1 MISVCTPSVAIE
13 KACPDELSANLCVCQ
28 LAVCGRLQLI
38 FRVGPVACVNRDAVS
53 PSGVGHNGLPVPEI
67 VDRIPCA
74 GVHRGHRKVRVNI
87 VGVQAHC
94 SAVLVRRTLGPI
106 RSSVK
111 LFSLSRIAVEDKDGT
126 SGDFWPH
133 QTPHENWRFSSSGR
147 SAHAM
152 ISAKYPASPCPRPSP
167 DLE

>member
-1 MISVCTPSVAIE
+1 MMSVCTPSVAIE

-38 FRVGPVACVNRDAVS
+38 FRVGPVAGVDRDVVS
-53 PSGVGHNGLPVPEI
+53 LSGVGHNGLPVPEI
-67 VDRIPCA
+67 VDRIPGA

-94 SAVLVRRTLGPI
+94 SAVLVRRALGPI
-106 RSSVK
+106 HSSTK
-111 LFSLSRIAVEDKDGT
+111 LFSLSRRAVEDKDGT
-126 SGDFWPH
+126 GGDFCPH
-133 QTPHENWRFSSSGR
+133 QMPHENWRFSSSGR